1 MFSEKIVTPEQIALY
16 REQLADNQEALKAL
30 DVLEDC
36 EGDLEFAA
44 ETIAIETGELQNNL
58 GDEDPEEDP
67 NKPSWLEK
75 KIQELLPHIC
85 TPAFREVLTQGFAG
99 AIALLIP
106 VVGSPTLLI
115 LVVIYISRKNL
126 DEFCK
131 DC

>member
-1 MFSEKIVTPEQIALY
+1 LSA
-16 REQLADNQEALKAL
+16 
-30 DVLEDC
+30 
-36 EGDLEFAA
+36 
-44 ETIAIETGELQNNL
+44 
-58 GDEDPEEDP
+58 EDP
-67 NKPSWLEK
+67 NEPSRLEK
-75 KIQELLPHIC
+75 LAQKLLPHIC
-85 TPAFREVLTQGFAG
+85 TPAFREALSQGFAA